1 MIGRSR
7 SIFSCDVLI
16 IGGGSAGLR
25 SAIEAHDSGV
35 ENVLIISQRE
45 R

>member
-16 IGGGSAGLR
+16 IGGDSAGLR
-25 SAIEAHDSGV
+25 SETFKI
-35 ENVLIISQRE
+35 
-45 R
+45 